1 MEILKKPLSVILGL
15 IAAAVLFHF
24 VFTPFYEGSVDAGSI
39 WTVLNWFMALGVVI
53 ALAVTYADKRAT
65 GTGGSGATAYAC
77 ANAAFYAAAALALL
91 FFWNWFDSFTAGDDG
106 QSQTRRVFWP
116 VIDVWFIMLVGAV
129 SARLWREG
137 ARPQE

>member
-1 MEILKKPLSVILGL
+1 MQTLKKPLSVILGL

-53 ALAVTYADKRAT
+53 ALAVTYIDRR
-65 GTGGSGATAYAC
+65 GAGAGHGANAYIC
-77 ANAAFYAAAALALL
+77 ANVAFYAAGVLAVL
-91 FFWNWFDSFTAGDDG
+91 FFWNWFDSLTIGEEG

-116 VIDVWFIMLVGAV
+116 VIDVWFIMLMGSVR
-129 SARLWREG
+129 ARLGKEG